1 MLKSRTFIRT
11 IRNSS
16 RLSEDKALPKNID
29 SDESL
34 PGRYEESNFTYQ
46 QPISPQETI
55 PKSKSKSLIVA
66 VIAFTIVS
74 AGFLSY
80 YFINQNEIDSQIV
93 QNTLNMSPEQILA
106 NQYNIGEYGSDH
118 AHAAILVVLNGEQL
132 NFGLPQ
138 FQLSSKYIHFED
150 HNPYLIH
157 KHATGVPL
165 EMLFV
170 SMGLKI
176 TQECIFVEY
185 DFSEDVSE
193 FCGEKNRSVQ
203 VYVNGERF
211 LSDISQYEI
220 QHNDRILITLD
231 EKSVSKH
238 LKYLESFEIFDV
250 PKKPIIN
257 SEKDILI

>member
-1 MLKSRTFIRT
+1 M
-11 IRNSS
+11 
-16 RLSEDKALPKNID
+16 SEDKVLPKDID
-29 SDESL
+29 SDDSL
-34 PGRYEESNFTYQ
+34 PGRYEESNFEYL
-46 QPISPQETI
+46 QPIPQQAIT
-55 PKSKSKSLIVA
+55 PKSKSKSLVIGVIVF
-66 VIAFTIVS
+66 VIVS
-74 AGFLSY
+74 AGFFSY

-106 NQYNIGEYGSDH
+106 DQYNIGRYGSDH
-118 AHAAILVVLNGEQL
+118 SHAAMLVVLDGEQL

-165 EMLFV
+165 EMLFA
-170 SMGLKI
+170 SIGLKI
-176 TQECIFVEY
+176 TQDCIFVEY
-185 DFSEDVSE
+185 DFSKDVNE
-193 FCGEKNRSVQ
+193 FCGEGKKTVQ
-203 VYVNGERF
+203 VYVNGKKF

-231 EKSVSKH
+231 EKSISKH
-238 LKYLESFEIFDV
+238 LRYLDSFEIFDI
-250 PKKPIIN
+250 PKKPLIN

>member
-1 MLKSRTFIRT
+1 M
-11 IRNSS
+11 
-16 RLSEDKALPKNID
+16 SEDKVLPKD
-29 SDESL
+29 SDLDYSL
-34 PGRYEESNFTYQ
+34 PGRYEESNFTYD
-46 QPISPQETI
+46 QPITDYTATPN
-55 PKSKSKSLIVA
+55 PKSKSLAIG
-66 VIAFTIVS
+66 VIAFAIVS

-80 YFINQNEIDSQIV
+80 YFMNQNEIDSQIV
-93 QNTLNMSPEQILA
+93 QNTLNVSPEQILA
-106 NQYNIGEYGSDH
+106 NQYNVGKYGSDH
-118 AHAAILVVLNGEQL
+118 AHAAILVVLDGEQL

-185 DFSEDVSE
+185 DFSKNTNQFCREDN
-193 FCGEKNRSVQ
+193 KTVQ
-203 VYVNGERF
+203 VYLNGEKF

-220 QHNDRILITLD
+220 KHNDRILITLD
-231 EKSVSKH
+231 EKTVSKH
-238 LKYLESFEIFDV
+238 LKYLDSFEIFDV
-250 PKKPIIN
+250 PKKPIVN